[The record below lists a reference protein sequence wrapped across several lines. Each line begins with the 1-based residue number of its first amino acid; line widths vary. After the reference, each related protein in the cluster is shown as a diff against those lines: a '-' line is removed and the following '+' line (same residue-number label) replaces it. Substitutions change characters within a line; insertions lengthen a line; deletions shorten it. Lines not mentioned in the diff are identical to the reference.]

1 MSTHSK
7 RVNNIWNVKELLR
20 DRYKRHEYGKVILPL
35 TVLRRLESV
44 LAPTRAAVVAEAE
57 QYNDSDIAH
66 VVLEHIA
73 KKVFYNTSKFTFAN
87 LLDDEDN
94 IIENWLEMIRGF
106 SPNAREM
113 IKHFRLEGEIE
124 NMGAAGTLFLVTKA
138 FSEQDLSRATV
149 TNVEMGYIYE
159 ELVRLTADL
168 SNEEAGEHFTPREVI
183 ELMVNLVFS
192 GEDELFSEHKIAR
205 IYDPTCG
212 TGGMLTASQD
222 FITSKN
228 DKARV
233 HLYGQEIQPESFA
246 TCQADMMLEDRDSNI
261 EFGDTLKPYTLV
273 DGERVDGDAFPTERF
288 SYMFANPPY
297 GKDWKSVEKSV
308 KAEHANQGFEGR
320 FGAGLPS
327 TSDGQILFVQH
338 MISKMLP
345 PEEGGSRIAVVM
357 NGSPLF
363 SGGAGSDMSE
373 IRRWIIENDWL
384 DAIVGLPDQ
393 MFYNTGIPTYIWIID
408 NDKRPE
414 RAGHVQLIDARQMF
428 KKMRKSLGN
437 KRNELSPSDI
447 AEITRIY
454 ELCADGENSR
464 IVRNEEF
471 GSIEVTVERPLRQ
484 RYEVTPDSL
493 VELGEVTAIQ
503 KLSNDDRDRLFEC
516 LRAAA
521 DSISVTDDDVARAA
535 VRNALTD
542 AGVKGKPIETAVLKA
557 IAVHDEDAEPS
568 VDAKGRPLP
577 DPTLRDTE
585 TIAVPLERSVSWT
598 EAVGDRFEW
607 PEYRE
612 AIEVHM
618 RDEVLPYLPDAYVDW
633 TRSRI
638 GYDLPFTRRFYTYD
652 PPRPLEEIRADLSK
666 SQQRILELLTEVGA

>member
-7 RVNNIWNVKELLR
+7 RVNDIWNVKELLR
-20 DRYKRHEYGKVILPL
+20 DRYKRHEYGKVVLPM

-57 QYNDSDIAH
+57 QYDDPDVAH
-66 VVLEHIA
+66 VVLEHTA

-124 NMGAAGTLFLVTKA
+124 NMGAAGILFLVTKA
-138 FSEQDLSRATV
+138 FSEQDLSPAIV
-149 TNVEMGYIYE
+149 TNTDMGSIYE

-168 SNEEAGEHFTPREVI
+168 SNEEAGDHFTPREVI

-192 GEDELFSEHKIAR
+192 GEDKLFSEHKIAR

-212 TGGMLTASQD
+212 TGGMLTAAQD

-228 DKARV
+228 NKARV

-246 TCQADMMLEDRDSNI
+246 TCQADMMLEDRESNI

-273 DGERVDGDAFPTERF
+273 DGERVDGDAFPAERF

-345 PEEGGSRIAVVM
+345 QEEGGSRIAVVM

-393 MFYNTGIPTYIWIID
+393 MFYNTGISTYVWIID

-437 KRNELSPSDI
+437 KRNELSPADI

-454 ELCADGENSR
+454 ELCADGDNSK
-464 IVRNEEF
+464 VVPNEEF
-471 GSIEVTVERPLRQ
+471 CSIEVTVERPLRQ
-484 RYEVTPDSL
+484 RYEVTPESL
-493 VELGEVTAIQ
+493 AELAEVTVIQ
-503 KLSNDDRDRLFEC
+503 KLFDADRDRLFERLC
-516 LRAAA
+516 AAA
-521 DSISVTDDDVARAA
+521 DALLVTDDDVARAA
-535 VRNALTD
+535 VRNAMTE
-542 AGVKGKPIETAVLKA
+542 AGLKGKPIESAVLKA
-557 IAVHDEDAEPS
+557 IAVRDEDAEPS
-568 VDAKGRPLP
+568 VDGKGRPLP

-585 TIAVPLERSVSWT
+585 TIAVPLDRRVSW
-598 EAVGDRFEW
+598 AKGVDDRFKW
-607 PEYRE
+607 AEYRM
-612 AIEVHM
+612 AIETHM
-618 RDEVLPYLPDAYVDW
+618 RDEVLPYVPDAYVDW
-633 TRSRI
+633 SKCRI
-638 GYDLPFTRRFYTYD
+638 GYDIPFTRQFYTYV
-652 PPRPLEEIRADLSK
+652 PPRPLDEIRTDLAE
-666 SQQRILELLTEVGA
+666 SQRRILALLTEVGA